1 MILTPEIVFRK
12 IECIHPD
19 YLKAHGIT
27 ALVLD
32 VDNTLTGDNSQVLEP
47 TVQAWLDEMRAAGI
61 SLTIVSNNT
70 AKRVRP
76 FAERIG
82 LDWVPLACKPLTIG
96 LMVAWPPGCTAAPAC
111 TCCPAPPATATNLS
125 GSNASMNPTGWTDT
139 IKREGLCMNEP
150 RFGTA
155 GLADSYAVKKF
166 DPAAIAAYTAG
177 FGLTAFEYQ
186 CGRGVRLA
194 HDKAHA
200 LGEACAARGIA
211 LSVHAPYYISMSSL
225 EEDKRLHSI
234 DYLLQSCAL
243 VKALGGKRVIFH
255 SGSCGKQSREEALE
269 KALDTME
276 RAVKAC
282 DEAGYGDCILC
293 PETMGKVN
301 QLGTLDEV
309 LALCGVDER
318 ITPCIDF
325 GHLYAR
331 SLGTQ
336 FAEGT
341 AAADYAALL
350 DTLQAGLGDE
360 RAKQFHAHFSRIA
373 YTKGGEKCHL
383 TFADTEYGPPHA
395 PLLALLKERGL
406 TPTIICESAG
416 TQAEDAAELAK
427 TYAAL

>member
-1 MILTPEIVFRK
+1 
-12 IECIHPD
+12 
-19 YLKAHGIT
+19 
-27 ALVLD
+27 
-32 VDNTLTGDNSQVLEP
+32 
-47 TVQAWLDEMRAAGI
+47 
-61 SLTIVSNNT
+61 
-70 AKRVRP
+70 
-76 FAERIG
+76 
-82 LDWVPLACKPLTIG
+82 
-96 LMVAWPPGCTAAPAC
+96 
-111 TCCPAPPATATNLS
+111 
-125 GSNASMNPTGWTDT
+125 
-139 IKREGLCMNEP
+139 
-150 RFGTA
+150 
-155 GLADSYAVKKF
+155 
-166 DPAAIAAYTAG
+166 
-177 FGLTAFEYQ
+177 
-186 CGRGVRLA
+186 
-194 HDKAHA
+194 
-200 LGEACAARGIA
+200 
-211 LSVHAPYYISMSSL
+211 
-225 EEDKRLHSI
+225 
-234 DYLLQSCAL
+234 
-243 VKALGGKRVIFH
+243 
-255 SGSCGKQSREEALE
+255 
-269 KALDTME
+269 
-276 RAVKAC
+276 
-282 DEAGYGDCILC
+282 
-293 PETMGKVN
+293 MGKVN

-416 TQAEDAAELAK
+416 TQAEDAAELVK